1 MAGKKIQAA
10 EIIIKTTD
18 GGSFKVT
25 GKEAEKLTKK
35 MDRLGGASQTTDR
48 RIKGV
53 TQQSSNATKNFSKQ
67 AQTMQGGIVAV
78 YATIAAQVFAVS
90 AAFQFLKSSMET
102 RNLIEGQKA
111 FGSVT
116 GVAYKTLT
124 TNIQEATQGMLG
136 FKEAASAG
144 AIGVAAGLSATQLGK
159 LGVAATNAS
168 LALGRDLTDSFNRLI
183 RGVTKA
189 EPELLDELGIILR
202 LENATNKY
210 AVSVGKTR
218 EQLNAFERTQAVLN
232 DVLDQADS
240 KYGMIQEKMDPSA
253 FAMGQFTKEMDDIVL
268 AFQELVIKGLLPF
281 LTFFKENSTALVA
294 AIGLFVMP
302 IVKSLLPNLNTA
314 MKDSAEQSTKS
325 FRIMKK
331 SFSQAGDAATDAFGA
346 LRGGGLSAEDGKKY
360 FEGKKGVKT
369 SAQGDTGAVLNKRQ
383 IAAFRRG
390 EEKKLGIWRGLSRKK
405 RAELRQHLNQ
415 QEAML
420 KGSTI
425 KQVNLVRFGDKA
437 IRASKK
443 LTAASVQASY
453 ALMSKAAAASAKF
466 MNRAMMAAGVLG
478 MIAMVVQGLISLYNY
493 FRDLDP
499 VMKKSREETKK
510 VAEANKT
517 LNDELERMVDVRT
530 TDYLLDLKGAVE
542 QTGNALQSADIAAK
556 IRSYNKELL
565 KGADVSGFVKMAE
578 NLSVLAPELE
588 ELYNLMKDGTYI
600 SGAQAVQF
608 QNLAA
613 AYINASQASKQF
625 SQSQQALNKA
635 LDKQV
640 RKFQQLPFQDLL
652 TASKGFTGGLKDTLG
667 ITGDFNPAGI
677 GNAGPNG
684 PRKPQESRSGYK
696 GAYDKFGFMGQA
708 ELRETSRNKRMEE
721 LNKIPT
727 LDQISYGTG
736 HQNRVYNT
744 KNADGTLM
752 DEDAF
757 AKQLTEGKGTGR
769 QGFRKLGE
777 GTRVYESIMKQFHAH
792 KDILEEKKKI
802 GKESKDDLRTEQYY
816 VELLRQQTALEGKVS
831 KLQDNTVEFSATALT
846 NRKTMADLAKGELG
860 TDNKR
865 LMLGT
870 KILQLDDSNN
880 KANLETQAAE
890 LAHASNLEKAKG
902 ALLAF
907 EIKGTDTLKYDKEQI
922 LQGENEA
929 NDVYEKRLRGL
940 LVENNLSVDALKA
953 SDLSVANATS
963 EELIIQAQNQ
973 LKEQRI
979 NLEER
984 LLDYTDQQT
993 NLIRQQK
1000 IDTMAIAQAEILRK
1014 NAMRTTTDAAG
1025 TYGTQRTA
1033 RMGELDTQIGVQES
1047 MKTNTTAGLKKT
1059 GADLSKLGASGFFE
1073 GANLNMR
1080 QEKYNELKMKE
1091 LAIENALAQLRG
1103 KKQVLLDEESGA
1115 TMQGVLDKKQQEL
1128 GFLREQVFS
1137 LNPAVAT
1144 YNAFVLEAKQKK
1156 IPLDEKELENLKQQ
1170 AIEMESLKIE
1180 TSLMSGIQST
1190 LSNGFVSMFQTM
1202 VDGTK
1207 SFKDGMKDLAKSV
1220 LSDLAAMFAKAAALK
1235 IMLAM
1240 FPGMGNMLE
1249 GMSSIPGMNRY
1260 GGESTKYRGG
1270 GVAQGPESGY
1280 LAELHGREA
1289 VVPLGNDRSIPVE
1302 MRGGG
1307 GGGNTVNV
1315 SISMNGQGQGS
1326 SQVSGDGMQGLG
1338 RSIGNMVQ
1346 QHLQQEMRP
1355 GGLLNQQGTKGRA

>member
-124 TNIQEATQGMLG
+124 NNIQEATQGMLG

-159 LGVAATNAS
+159 LGTAATNAS

-314 MKDSAEQSTKS
+314 MKDSAEKSTKS

-346 LRGGGLSAEDGKKY
+346 LRGGGLSAEDGKKF

-369 SAQGDTGAVLNKRQ
+369 AAQGDTGAVLNKRQ

-390 EEKKLGIWRGLSRKK
+390 EEKKLGIWRGLSRRK

-420 KGSTI
+420 KGSTV
-425 KQVNLVRFGDKA
+425 KQVNIVRFGDKA

-453 ALMSKAAAASAKF
+453 AMMSKAAAVSAKM

-478 MIAMVVQGLISLYNY
+478 IIAMLVQGLMSLWNW

-542 QTGNALQSADIAAK
+542 QTGNALQSAGIAAK

-565 KGADVSGFVKMAE
+565 KGADISGFVKMAE

-600 SGAQAVQF
+600 SQAQAVQF

-677 GNAGPNG
+677 GNDTG
-684 PRKPQESRSGYK
+684 KESRSGYK

-708 ELRETSRNKRMEE
+708 ELRETSRNERMAE
-721 LNKIPT
+721 LNKVPE
-727 LDQISYGTG
+727 LDKISYGTG

-744 KNADGTLM
+744 KNADGSLM
-752 DEDAF
+752 DENIF

-769 QGFRKLGE
+769 SGFRKLGE
-777 GTRVYESIMKQFHAH
+777 GTNVYESIMKQFHAH

-816 VELLRQQTALEGKVS
+816 VELLRQQTALEGKVGT
-831 KLQDNTVEFSATALT
+831 LQNDTVQFSATALT
-846 NRKTMADLAKGELG
+846 NRKVMADLAKGELG
-860 TDNKR
+860 TENKR
-865 LMLGT
+865 LMLGR

-929 NDVYEKRLRGL
+929 NDVYETRLRAL

-984 LLDYTDQQT
+984 LLDYTDKQT

-1033 RMGELDTQIGVQES
+1033 RMTELDTQIGVQES
-1047 MKTNTTAGLKKT
+1047 MQTNTTSGLTKT
-1059 GADLSKLGASGFFE
+1059 GADLSKLGESGFFE
-1073 GANLNMR
+1073 GANLNIR
-1080 QEKYNELKMKE
+1080 QEAYNKLKMKE
-1091 LAIENALAQLRG
+1091 LSIENALAQLRG

-1115 TMQGVLDKKQQEL
+1115 TMQGVLNKKQQEL

-1156 IPLDEKELENLKQQ
+1156 IPLDEKTLENLKQQ

-1180 TSLMSGIQST
+1180 TELMSGIQST

-1249 GMSSIPGMNRY
+1249 GMKSIPGMNRY
-1260 GGESTKYRGG
+1260 GGESTKYRTGG
-1270 GVAQGPESGY
+1270 IADGPGSGY

-1355 GGLLNQQGTKGRA
+1355 GGLLNQQGTKGRG

>member
-35 MDRLGGASQTTDR
+35 MDRLGGASQSTDR

-124 TNIQEATQGMLG
+124 SNIQEATQGMLG

-159 LGVAATNAS
+159 LGTAATNAS

-232 DVLDQADS
+232 DVLEQADS

-302 IVKSLLPNLNTA
+302 IVKSLLPNLNEA
-314 MKDSAEQSTKS
+314 MKTSAERSTKS

-331 SFSQAGDAATDAFGA
+331 SFSQAGDAATDAFGS
-346 LRGGGLSAEDGKKY
+346 LRGGGLTAEDSQKF
-360 FEGKKGVKT
+360 FEKKKGVKT

-390 EEKKLGIWRGLSRKK
+390 EEKKLGIWRNLSRRK

-420 KGSTI
+420 NRSTV

-443 LTAASVQASY
+443 LTAASVAASY
-453 ALMSKAAAASAKF
+453 ALMSKAAAMSAKL
-466 MNRAMMAAGVLG
+466 MNKAMMAAGVLG
-478 MIAMVVQGLISLYNY
+478 MFAMLVQGVMSLYNW

-517 LNDELERMVDVRT
+517 LNEELERMVDVRT

-542 QTGNALQSADIAAK
+542 QTGNALQSADITAK

-565 KGADVSGFVKMAE
+565 KGADVSGFIKMAE
-578 NLSVLAPELE
+578 NLTVLAPELE
-588 ELYNLMKDGTYI
+588 ELYELMKDGTYI
-600 SGAQAVQF
+600 SQAQAVQF

-625 SQSQQALNKA
+625 SQSQQALNKS

-667 ITGDFNPAGI
+667 ITGEKGFDPDAVNLDADGKRI
-677 GNAGPNG
+677 
-684 PRKPQESRSGYK
+684 KSRSGY
-696 GAYDKFGFMGQA
+696 GGTFDKFGFMGQA
-708 ELRETSRNKRMEE
+708 QVRQTARDKRMEE
-721 LNKIPT
+721 LNAVPEKT
-727 LDQISYGTG
+727 QIKYGSG
-736 HQNRVYNT
+736 HNKRTYNIN
-744 KNADGTLM
+744 NAAGELM
-752 DEDAF
+752 DEDIF
-757 AKQLTEGKGTGR
+757 ARQLTEGLGGGR
-769 QGFRKLGE
+769 SGRYKLEE
-777 GTRVYESIMKQFHAH
+777 GSNLYEIIMKQYHAER
-792 KDILEEKKKI
+792 DILEEKKKI

-816 VELLRQQTALEGKVS
+816 LELLRQQTALEGKVGT
-831 KLQDNTVEFSATALT
+831 LQDDTVEFSATALT

-860 TDNKR
+860 TENKR
-865 LMLGT
+865 KMLAT
-870 KILQLDDSNN
+870 KVLQLTDSNN
-880 KANLETQAAE
+880 KANLEKQAAE

-907 EIKGTDTLKYDKEQI
+907 EIKGTDTLKYDKKQI
-922 LQGENEA
+922 LQGEKETNEA
-929 NDVYEKRLRGL
+929 YEERLRAL
-940 LVENNLSVDALKA
+940 LVENDLSVDALKA
-953 SDLSVANATS
+953 SDLSVKNATQ

-979 NLEER
+979 NLEDR
-984 LLDYTDQQT
+984 LLEYTDKQT

-1000 IDTMAIAQAEILRK
+1000 LDTMAIAQAEILRK

-1047 MKTNTTAGLKKT
+1047 MQTNTTAGLKAT
-1059 GADLSKLGASGFFE
+1059 GADTSKLGASGFFE
-1073 GANLNMR
+1073 GANLNMK
-1080 QEKYNELKMKE
+1080 QEEYNKLKMQE
-1091 LAIENALAQLRG
+1091 LNIENALAKLRG
-1103 KKQVLLDEESGA
+1103 QKQVLLDEESGA

-1156 IPLDEKELENLKQQ
+1156 IPLDEKTLENLKQQ
-1170 AIEMESLKIE
+1170 AMEMESLKIE
-1180 TSLMSGIQST
+1180 TELMSGIQNT

-1207 SFKDGMKDLAKSV
+1207 SFKEGMKDLAKSV

-1235 IMLAM
+1235 IMMAM
-1240 FPGMGNMLE
+1240 FPGMGNMME
-1249 GMSSIPGMNRY
+1249 GISQIPGMGRY
-1260 GGESTKYRGG
+1260 GGEMTKYRGG
-1270 GVAQGPESGY
+1270 GVAQGPDSGY
-1280 LAELHGREA
+1280 MAMLHGREA
-1289 VVPLGNDRSIPVE
+1289 VVPLGNDRSIPVD
-1302 MRGGG
+1302 MRGMSS
-1307 GGGNTVNV
+1307 GGNTVTVN
-1315 SISMNGQGQGS
+1315 ISMNGQGQGS
-1326 SQVSGDGMQGLG
+1326 SQVTGDGMQGLG

-1355 GGLLNQQGTKGRA
+1355 GGLLNQQGTKGRS